1 MIETVEIHPFLVRM
15 AGLAGFAKRTVMHV
29 CLLVAGIAIDRRRLI
44 TLIGMAVVAFRVD
57 VFASER
63 KRALVMIE

>member
-15 AGLAGFAKRTVMHV
+15 AGLAGFTKRTVMHV